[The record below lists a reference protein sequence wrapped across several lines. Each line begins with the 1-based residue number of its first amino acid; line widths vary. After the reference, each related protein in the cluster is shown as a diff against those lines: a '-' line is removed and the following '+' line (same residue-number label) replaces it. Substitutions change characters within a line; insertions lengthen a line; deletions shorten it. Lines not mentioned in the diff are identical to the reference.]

1 MVLARSMKTFLK
13 KHEEFLNSVDFSLAV
28 KDAQKLTDYIAS
40 LTDDQ
45 QNLLL
50 LAAFRLEKKLFPPS

>member
-1 MVLARSMKTFLK
+1 MKTFLK